1 MKKRVFSAV
10 KGIVQGVG
18 FRPYVYHLAGRFGL
32 TGYVLNTGHGV
43 DLEVEGS
50 EVNIEG
56 FFEALMT
63 EPPPLAHIASVTRR
77 DVPPRDDRSFQILKS
92 RGGQEK
98 STLISPDVCI
108 CADCLAELRDPQDR
122 RFRYPFINC
131 TNCGPRYTI
140 ILDIPYD
147 RPKTTMGAFTMCGAC
162 RAEYEDPADRR
173 FHAQPN
179 GCWDCGPRATLLD
192 RTGAPIPSPEPISQ
206 AMALL
211 ASGHIL
217 AVKGLGGF
225 HLAVDACD
233 HRAVTR
239 LRKRKHREEKP
250 LAVMVKGLNE
260 AKALA
265 HVGVVEAQT
274 LSSPQRPVVL
284 LRKRPSNGLSPQVA
298 PRNHF
303 LGIMLPYTPLHHLL
317 MEGPYKALV
326 MTSGNVTEEPINIH
340 NEEAVRK
347 LNDIADYF
355 LVHDRDIHL
364 RADDS
369 VMRVVEGI
377 PRQIRRSRGYVPRP
391 IFLSEDLPAMAPVL
405 AVGGEVK
412 NTICLTKENRAFL
425 SQHVGDMENLE
436 TYDYFLLTVDH
447 LKRVLEIRPRVL
459 ARDLHPD
466 YLSSGYAK
474 AQTELP
480 VMEVQHHHAHIVSCL
495 AEHGLAG
502 PVIGLAM
509 DGAGYGPDGHIW
521 GGEVLVADL
530 TSYRRAA
537 HLDYVA
543 LPGGDAAAKSPRRM
557 AIAYLEK
564 TYGEGLFDLPIPF
577 LKGVD
582 REEAEVVLQMIR
594 RRLNT
599 PLTSSCGRLFDAV
612 SSLLTLRHRNSYEG
626 QAAVELEHAQ
636 RGRDD
641 SAYPFEKVKGEDGWV
656 MLTSPIIRA
665 IVEDLSK
672 GVSRGGISSRFHN
685 TLVAMFTDMCCTL
698 KAETGI
704 DAVAMSGGTFQNAS
718 LLTGLTRSLSRSGFR
733 VYSHALTP
741 SNDGC
746 LALGQA
752 VCAGL
757 RYGGVR
763 GRFAQLAPLCPESE
777 KHETR

>member
-18 FRPYVYHLAGRFGL
+18 FRPYVYQLAARFGL
-32 TGYVLNTGHGV
+32 VGYVLNTGQGV
-43 DLEVEGS
+43 DLEVEGT
-50 EVNIEG
+50 ERDIEG
-56 FFEALMT
+56 FFDTLLT
-63 EPPPLAHIASVTRR
+63 EPPPLAHIASVTRH
-77 DVPPRDDRSFQILKS
+77 DLPPRDDRSFQIMKS
-92 RGGQEK
+92 RAGEQRNA
-98 STLISPDVCI
+98 LISPDVCI
-108 CADCLAELRDPQDR
+108 CADCLAELQDPPDR

-140 ILDIPYD
+140 IRDIPYD
-147 RPKTTMGAFTMCGAC
+147 RPNTTMSPFTMCTAC
-162 RAEYEDPADRR
+162 RAEYEDPTNRR

-179 GCWDCGPRATLLD
+179 ACWDCGPGVKLLD
-192 RTGAPIPSPEPISQ
+192 GAGNPISSPEPVSQ
-206 AMALL
+206 AIHLL

-217 AVKGLGGF
+217 AIKGLGGF
-225 HLAVDACD
+225 HLAVDAFD

-250 LAVMVKGLNE
+250 LAVMVKDLD
-260 AKALA
+260 AARYLV
-265 HVGVVEAQT
+265 HVGAVEAQT
-274 LSSPQRPVVL
+274 LSSIQRPVVL

-298 PRNHF
+298 PRNRF

-340 NEEAVRK
+340 NEEAVRNLK
-347 LNDIADYF
+347 GIADYF
-355 LVHDRDIHL
+355 LVHDRDIYL

-369 VMRVVEGI
+369 VMRVVGGI

-391 IFLSEDLPAMAPVL
+391 VFLSEDLAGMAPVL

-425 SQHVGDMENLE
+425 SQHIGDMENLE
-436 TYDYFLLTVDH
+436 TYDFFLLTIEH
-447 LKRVLEIRPRVL
+447 LTRILEIRHRVL

-466 YLSSGYAK
+466 YLSSGYTK
-474 AQTELP
+474 GQTELP
-480 VMEVQHHHAHIVSCL
+480 VVEVQHHHAHIVSCL

-509 DGAGYGPDGHIW
+509 DGAGYGSDGHIW
-521 GGEVLVADL
+521 GGEVLLADL
-530 TSYRRAA
+530 TSFHRAA

-543 LPGGDAAAKSPRRM
+543 LPGGDAATKTPRRM
-557 AIAYLEK
+557 AVAYLEK
-564 TYGEGLFDLPIPF
+564 TYGDGLFDLPIPF
-577 LKGVD
+577 LKDLD
-582 REEAEVVLQMIR
+582 REEAAVVLQMIR
-594 RRLNT
+594 RGLNT

-612 SSLLTLRHRNSYEG
+612 SSLLTLRHQNRYEG

-636 RGRDD
+636 KGQGTPG
-641 SAYPFEKVKGEDGWV
+641 YPFEKVKGEDGWV
-656 MLTSPIIRA
+656 MLTSPIIRS

-672 GVSRGGISSRFHN
+672 GVSRGRISSRFHH

-704 DAVAMSGGTFQNAS
+704 DTVAMSGGTFQNAT
-718 LLTGLTRSLSRSGFR
+718 LLTGLTRSLSQCGFR
-733 VYSHALTP
+733 VYSHTLIPA
-741 SNDGC
+741 NDGC

-763 GRFAQLAPLCPESE
+763 GRFEEVAPLCSELE

>member
-18 FRPYVYHLAGRFGL
+18 FRPYVYQLANRFGL
-32 TGYVLNTGHGV
+32 AGYVLNTGQGV
-43 DLEVEGS
+43 DLEVEGK
-50 EVNIEG
+50 EKDIER
-56 FFEALMT
+56 FFEILLS
-63 EPPPLAHIASVTRR
+63 EPPPLAHIASLTRQ
-77 DVPPRDDRSFQILKS
+77 DLPPEEYRSFQIMKS
-92 RGGQEK
+92 RAGEER
-98 STLISPDVCI
+98 TALISPDVCI
-108 CADCLAELRDPQDR
+108 CADCLAELKDPQDR

-140 ILDIPYD
+140 IRDIPYD
-147 RPKTTMGAFTMCGAC
+147 RPNTTMSPFTMCTAC
-162 RAEYEDPADRR
+162 QAEYEDPANRR

-179 GCWDCGPRATLLD
+179 CCWDCGPRVRLLD
-192 RTGAPIPSPEPISQ
+192 GAGNPILSPEPISH
-206 AMALL
+206 AVHLL
-211 ASGHIL
+211 ATGHIL

-225 HLAVDACD
+225 HLAVDAFD

-250 LAVMVKGLNE
+250 LAVMVKDLE
-260 AKALA
+260 AARDLVYLGA
-265 HVGVVEAQT
+265 VEAQT

-298 PRNHF
+298 PRNRF
-303 LGIMLPYTPLHHLL
+303 LGIMLPYTPIHHLL
-317 MEGPYKALV
+317 MEGPFKALV
-326 MTSGNVTEEPINIH
+326 MTSGNVTEEPINLH
-340 NEEAVRK
+340 NEDAVRNLK
-347 LNDIADYF
+347 DIADYF

-369 VMRVVEGI
+369 VMRVVGEI

-391 IFLSEDLPAMAPVL
+391 VFLSEDLVKMPQVL

-425 SQHVGDMENLE
+425 SQHIGDMENLE
-436 TYDYFLLTVDH
+436 TYDFFLLTIDH
-447 LKRVLEIRPRVL
+447 LKRILEIQPSVL

-474 AQTELP
+474 GQNDLP
-480 VMEVQHHHAHIVSCL
+480 VIKVQHHHAHIVSCL
-495 AEHGLAG
+495 AEHGLVG

-530 TSYRRAA
+530 TSFHRAA
-537 HLDYVA
+537 HLDYIA
-543 LPGGDAAAKSPRRM
+543 LPGGDAATKTPRRM
-557 AIAYLEK
+557 AIAYLERA
-564 TYGEGLFDLPIPF
+564 YGDEFFDLPIPF
-577 LKGVD
+577 LKDLD
-582 REEAEVVLQMIR
+582 REETAVVLQMIR

-612 SSLLTLRHRNSYEG
+612 SSLLTIRHQNSYEG

-636 RGRDD
+636 EGQGEPG
-641 SAYPFEKVKGEDGWV
+641 YPFDKVKGEDGWV
-656 MLTSPIIRA
+656 MLTSPLIRS
-665 IVEDLSK
+665 IVEDLAK
-672 GVSRGGISSRFHN
+672 GVSRGKISSRFHN
-685 TLVAMFTDMCCTL
+685 TLVTMFTDMCCTL

-704 DAVAMSGGTFQNAS
+704 NAVALSGGTFQNAT
-718 LLTGLTRSLSRSGFR
+718 LLTGLTRSLSQCGFM
-733 VYSHALTP
+733 VYSHALIP

-757 RYGGVR
+757 RYGGVK
-763 GRFAQLAPLCPESE
+763 GRFAKNTPFHSE
-777 KHETR
+777 LEKDETR